1 MFYDYFKKEKTLNKE
16 RERVIKKNHRRE
28 KKTPG
33 KREEEKE
40 REDKRQ
46 WKAEFSSVQSL
57 SRV

>member
-46 WKAEFSSVQSL
+46 WKA
-57 SRV
+57 